1 MQSSDLL
8 KSNAGHPFS
17 PIKAILRYES
27 IVEQIMGL
35 IDSGTLRVGDKFPPE
50 RTLAE
55 QWQVSRPVLREA
67 FRVLERQGVVKS
79 RAGGGRYLQTAHIP
93 SNKELRA
100 QSLLATRDQLLLLW
114 EIREPIELMAVRAAV
129 ERADDSQIEDILR
142 PLAQLK
148 DLEPEEFRLGDFN
161 LDFHMA
167 IARASNN
174 PFTQEA
180 LRALIDKA
188 RDLNLKG
195 LLPLQD
201 WRTLQ
206 DDHQPIADAIAA
218 RDVDAAVA
226 AMKQHFEELRN
237 SIKDEPE

>member
-1 MQSSDLL
+1 MDNDDDRFGAYTEVRTVRLYETIIDQISS
-8 KSNAGHPFS
+8 
-17 PIKAILRYES
+17 
-27 IVEQIMGL
+27 
-35 IDSGTLRVGDKFPPE
+35 
-50 RTLAE
+50 LAE
-55 QWQVSRPVLREA
+55 QGVIKPGDRFPSERKLQDLWRVSRPVLREA

-79 RAGGGRYLQTAHIP
+79 RAGGGRYLQTARIP
-93 SNKELRA
+93 SNKELRE

-114 EIREPIELMAVRAAV
+114 EIREPIEVMAIRAAV

-148 DLEPEEFRLGDFN
+148 ELEPEEFRLGDFN
-161 LDFHMA
+161 LDFHLA

-218 RDVDAAVA
+218 RDADAAVA
-226 AMKQHFEELRN
+226 AMQRHFEELRN
-237 SIKDEPE
+237 SIKDQPE